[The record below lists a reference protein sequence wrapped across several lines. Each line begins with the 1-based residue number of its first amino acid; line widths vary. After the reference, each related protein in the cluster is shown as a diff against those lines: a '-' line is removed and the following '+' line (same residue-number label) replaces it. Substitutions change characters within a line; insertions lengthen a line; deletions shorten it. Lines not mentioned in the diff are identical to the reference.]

1 MKKRFLLLCC
11 LTLLLAACST
21 PSNRTRQ
28 NGSARRTQ
36 AASAAPA
43 ASITPWPSPSET
55 PLPTEPPTLT
65 PIASPLGTATF
76 GVGSSV
82 MLAQDAICRRG
93 PGLTYYEVLPYF
105 AKDVLEVAGR
115 NENGDWLMV
124 RDSFNANDPVC
135 WIPAAVLATV
145 DSLEAVPLADYPSLP
160 AVPTFISAPRS
171 VCGVTSPAL
180 MVKWSPVAAGAQY
193 RLYRNGELIS
203 TQSGD
208 SYFDSNAPKPRR
220 GMTYV
225 YVLQTFN
232 DDGNSPYTLSVI
244 VAVCGK

>member
-1 MKKRFLLLCC
+1 MKRLFLLCC
-11 LTLLLAACST
+11 LTLLLTACAT

-36 AASAAPA
+36 AATA
-43 ASITPWPSPSET
+43 ASAVTITPRPSPSGT

-65 PIASPLGTATF
+65 PIATF

-82 MLAQDAICRRG
+82 TLAQDAICRRG
-93 PGLTYYEVLPYF
+93 PGQTYYEVLPYF
-105 AKDVLEVAGR
+105 AEDVLEVAGR

-124 RDSFNANDPVC
+124 RDPFNANDPSC
-135 WIPAAVLATV
+135 WVPAATLAAV
-145 DSLEAVPLADYPSLP
+145 DNLEAVQLVDYPSLP
-160 AVPTFISAPRS
+160 AVPTSISAPRS

-180 MVKWSPVAAGAQY
+180 VVKWSPVAAGAQY

-208 SYFDSNAPKPRR
+208 SYFDSNAPKPRH
-220 GMTYV
+220 GMTYI

-232 DDGNSPYTLSVI
+232 DDGDSPYTLSVS